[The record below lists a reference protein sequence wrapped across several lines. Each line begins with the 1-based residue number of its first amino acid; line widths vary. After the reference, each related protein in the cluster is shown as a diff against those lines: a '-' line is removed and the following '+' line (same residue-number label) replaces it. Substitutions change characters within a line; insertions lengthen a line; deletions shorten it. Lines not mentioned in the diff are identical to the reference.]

1 MSSRPDSRLRRAIEA
16 AKTQAPIYLGSF
28 ALYAPLLR
36 VEVPIR
42 TVSEANQREHWTDR
56 NRRKKSQQEATLLAL
71 HDFQASSP
79 LGTLTKIAAVGEAAV
94 GEGVDVHLTRY
105 ASRALDSDNLV
116 GSMKHV
122 RDAIAYWL
130 GIDDGDPQVRYQ
142 VGQRVAAK
150 PSRTKIFG
158 RDGRMRQI
166 AEQRVVIEIYRRS
179 T

>member
-1 MSSRPDSRLRRAIEA
+1 MTSRPIPLGVRRAIEA

-42 TVSEANQREHWTDR
+42 TVSEANQRDHWTAR

-71 HDFQASSP
+71 HNFKASSP
-79 LGTLTKIAAVGEAAV
+79 LGTLTQIAAV

-158 RDGRMRQI
+158 RDGRMRQV

>member
-1 MSSRPDSRLRRAIEA
+1 MSSR
-16 AKTQAPIYLGSF
+16 
-28 ALYAPLLR
+28 PLLR

-71 HDFQASSP
+71 HGSS
-79 LGTLTKIAAVGEAAV
+79 LGRMMRVAAV

-130 GIDDGDPQVRYQ
+130 GIDDGEPAGALPGGPARC
-142 VGQRVAAK
+142 GEAVADQDLRA
-150 PSRTKIFG
+150 
-158 RDGRMRQI
+158 
-166 AEQRVVIEIYRRS
+166 
-179 T
+179 